1 MTHYCRCEK
10 FEVDN
15 DQGVTKDPQQEIL
28 QQ

>member
-15 DQGVTKDPQQEIL
+15 DKEPTKDPQQEIL